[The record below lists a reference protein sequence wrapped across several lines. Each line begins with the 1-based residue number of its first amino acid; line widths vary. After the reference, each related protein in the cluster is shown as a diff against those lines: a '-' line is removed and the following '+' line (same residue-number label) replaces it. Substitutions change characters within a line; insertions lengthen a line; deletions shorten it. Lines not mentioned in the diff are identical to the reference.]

1 MLIPPLLVTFYFPP
15 ATCLS
20 SAVIYQFIPVAAG
33 RVMERVMEQG
43 GEG

>member
-1 MLIPPLLVTFYFPP
+1 
-15 ATCLS
+15 
-20 SAVIYQFIPVAAG
+20 VIYQFIPVAVG